1 MKEKKYYRRL
11 RELREDNDYTQ
22 EEIGKVLGISQ
33 RGYAHYEN
41 GDYDIMGEFLI
52 KLSLFYNASTDY
64 ILDLA
69 DDPTPYKRQKNN
81 KESLK
86 L

>member
-1 MKEKKYYRRL
+1 M
-11 RELREDNDYTQ
+11 
-22 EEIGKVLGISQ
+22 LGISQ

-52 KLSLFYNASTDY
+52 KLSLFYHTSTDY
-64 ILDLA
+64 ILELA
-69 DDPTPYKRQKNN
+69 DEPTPYNKQKNN
-81 KESLK
+81 KKALK